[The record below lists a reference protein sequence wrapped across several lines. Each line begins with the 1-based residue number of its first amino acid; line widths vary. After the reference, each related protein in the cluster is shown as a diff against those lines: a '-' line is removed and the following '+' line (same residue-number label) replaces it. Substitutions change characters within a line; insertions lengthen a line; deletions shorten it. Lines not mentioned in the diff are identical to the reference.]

1 MANLYTATP
10 FAPEVQ
16 RSLDSPDPQAAFA
29 GIALGC
35 PVHRGPDGSLSVV
48 RLEDVAALCR
58 DPEVPGPG
66 ANGPTMGGK
75 RPLPPLDLDG
85 PEHTRFRRL
94 LDPLLTPKALARRE
108 APLVK
113 LTDELID
120 GFFARGEA
128 DLVEVFCQPL
138 PSIFFARLM
147 GLPERDLPEFL
158 DFKDKILGH
167 FPEAL
172 AKTLTYP
179 ERLQITRAASD
190 RCYTFLGALLDAREA
205 RGPGAEGDLIDAL
218 LGAEADGRKL
228 TREELLDLCYLLVI
242 GGLDTTASA
251 LACLLA
257 RLARTP
263 DLRAR
268 LSAEPALWGSA
279 IEELLRYESPVQR
292 GMRTARTEL
301 SVGGETIPAG
311 TTFFVSWAAANL
323 DEAGVEGALTLD
335 PARKPNPHVAFGSG
349 FHKCLGAHLARLEL
363 RVGLERLHA
372 RLPDY
377 TLADEAQLTFKG
389 QPRVVSGLRLRWKV

>member
-1 MANLYTATP
+1 MANMYTATP

-16 RSLDSPDPQAAFA
+16 RALDSPDPQATFA
-29 GIALGC
+29 QVARGC

-48 RLEDVAALCR
+48 RLEQVVALCR

-94 LDPLLTPKALARRE
+94 LDPLMTPKSLARWE

-113 LTDELID
+113 LADTLID
-120 GFFARGEA
+120 GFIAQGEA
-128 DLVEVFCQPL
+128 DLVETFCQPL

-172 AKTLTYP
+172 AKTMTYP
-179 ERLQITRAASD
+179 ERLATTRAASA
-190 RCYTFLGALLDAREA
+190 RCYIFLGALLDERER
-205 RGPGAEGDLIDAL
+205 RGPSGEGDLIDSL
-218 LGAEADGRKL
+218 LAAEGEGRKL

-257 RLARTP
+257 RLARLP
-263 DLRAR
+263 ALRQR
-268 LSAEPALWGSA
+268 LSQEKALWGPA
-279 IEELLRYESPVQR
+279 IEELLRFESPVQR
-292 GMRTARTEL
+292 GMRTARQDL

-323 DEAGVEGALTLD
+323 DESGWEQALLLD

-349 FHKCLGAHLARLEL
+349 FHRCLGAHLARLEL
-363 RVGLERLHA
+363 RVALERLHA

-377 TLADEAQLTFKG
+377 TLADEGQLSFRG